1 MLTRRGFLKVAGGLT
16 AAALGMGCSEQE
28 ASLTTPTPTAAPT
41 QKQTPEAT
49 PDLPW
54 PYVKLDV
61 EKTRKLGHLGYH
73 KGLHCAAG
81 AFYAVVSQL
90 KEEVGYPYTQIP
102 MDMVAYGAGG
112 VAGWAT
118 LCGAINGGACAINL
132 VAGPEEQK
140 ALVNELVGYYTTAE
154 FPTDKSNDLA

>member
-28 ASLTTPTPTAAPT
+28 GSLTTPTSTAAPT
-41 QKQTPEAT
+41 QNQTPEAT

-73 KGLHCAAG
+73 
-81 AFYAVVSQL
+81 
-90 KEEVGYPYTQIP
+90 
-102 MDMVAYGAGG
+102 
-112 VAGWAT
+112 
-118 LCGAINGGACAINL
+118 
-132 VAGPEEQK
+132 
-140 ALVNELVGYYTTAE
+140 
-154 FPTDKSNDLA
+154 